1 MPALQL
7 EALMA
12 DCIFCKIARREIQ
25 AMVVHE
31 TDEIMAFR
39 DINPQ
44 APVHVLVIPKKHYA
58 SVNDFT
64 DADQALIGKMALAAK
79 NIAKQEKLADRGYR
93 LVWNCGADGGQ
104 SVAHVHLHLLGGRAL
119 GWPPG

>member
-1 MPALQL
+1 MS
-7 EALMA
+7 
-12 DCIFCKIARREIQ
+12 DCIFCKIARRDIQ
-25 AMVVHE
+25 AMVVHD

-44 APVHVLVIPKKHYA
+44 SPVHVLVIPKKHYA

-64 DADQALIGKMALAAK
+64 DADANLIGKMVLAAK
-79 NIAKQEKLADRGYR
+79 NIAKQEKLAERGYR
-93 LVWNCGADGGQ
+93 LVWNCGNDGGQ
-104 SVAHVHLHLLGGRAL
+104 SVAHVHLHLLGGRSL